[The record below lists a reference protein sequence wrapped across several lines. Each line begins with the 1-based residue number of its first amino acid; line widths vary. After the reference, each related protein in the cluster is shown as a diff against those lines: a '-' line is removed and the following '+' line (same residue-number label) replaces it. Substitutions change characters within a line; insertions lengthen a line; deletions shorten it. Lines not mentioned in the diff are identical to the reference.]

1 MEERQALLLF
11 PVATDHHDLVRVV
24 EIEAFDP
31 DEAAEHLGHKRE
43 REVLL
48 QHREEADPLFGLV
61 MRVDGRFFDQ
71 GGELTR
77 TQSPPGGSCVYA
89 AA

>member
-1 MEERQALLLF
+1 MEERQALPLF
-11 PVATDHHDLVRVV
+11 PVATDHHDLGGV

-31 DEAAEHLGHKRE
+31 DEASEHLGHKRE
-43 REVLL
+43 REVFL

-71 GGELTR
+71 CGELTR
-77 TQSPPGGSCVYA
+77 TQSLPGGSFVYA